1 MLKKNRVNQPGK
13 SPVQFLSTNP
23 ASNPTT
29 CSAGWTSKRTSDEAV
44 SNKLT
49 GMMQLGT
56 MQLGPLGA
64 FKWFSPILRPTGLLK
79 QRQKLEEYTC
89 LLVMSVD
96 MKNGPCQDHLQST
109 MAPCS
114 VSMLMEDGNKSVDQQ
129 LLCQIFQ

>member
-64 FKWFSPILRPTGLLK
+64 FKWFSPTLSRPSTIYNGAMFCV
-79 QRQKLEEYTC
+79 Y
-89 LLVMSVD
+89 VD
-96 MKNGPCQDHLQST
+96 GRWEQVC
-109 MAPCS
+109 
-114 VSMLMEDGNKSVDQQ
+114 
-129 LLCQIFQ
+129 